1 MTLPLNVGPGA
12 TLVLHHTQTVITD
25 QLSPLGLG
33 LGPPAGGGGGGG
45 VPAVLQRLLD
55 GGLGGP
61 GLLRAAR
68 VAREPRAVAVPVPGA
83 AEGTPHR
90 GAEGAGPR
98 LASFKCRK

>member
-1 MTLPLNVGPGA
+1 MTLPLNVGPGT

-33 LGPPAGGGGGGG
+33 LGPPAGGVGGGG

-98 LASFKCRK
+98 LVSFKCRK

>member
-1 MTLPLNVGPGA
+1 MTLPLNVGPDA
-12 TLVLHHTQTVITD
+12 TLVLHNTKTVITD
-25 QLSPLGLG
+25 QLSPLRLH
-33 LGPPAGGGGGGG
+33 LCPPAGGGGS

-61 GLLRAAR
+61 RLLRAAR
-68 VAREPRAVAVPVPGA
+68 VARQPRAVAVPVPGA

-90 GAEGAGPR
+90 GAERSGPR